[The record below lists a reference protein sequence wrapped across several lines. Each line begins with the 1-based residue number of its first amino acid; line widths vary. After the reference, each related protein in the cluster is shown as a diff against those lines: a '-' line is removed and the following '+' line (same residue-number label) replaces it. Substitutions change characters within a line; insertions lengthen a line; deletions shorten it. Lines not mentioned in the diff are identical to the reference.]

1 MLLASVKFS
10 SFETEFIKVVNVKDI
25 AVCNDNFWVLHL
37 SLTALQWMLK
47 RTCWISFLQVAW
59 IWTVFRSLNWS
70 DHLLLKNL
78 MHDCN
83 ALLSL
88 SDLIFVK
95 KDSFVVSQTMIYLYI
110 WLTCFALIQRALH
123 IWVTLLNLSWFS
135 SSWSSTCLS
144 VMFLLNVWYS
154 LFIFIIVTYLS
165 WFWAKS
171 WADKFNEQD

>member
-10 SFETEFIKVVNVKDI
+10 SFETEFIEVIDVRDI
-25 AVCNDNFWVLHL
+25 TVCNDNFWVLCL
-37 SLTALQWMLK
+37 SLTTLQRMLK
-47 RTCWISFLQVAW
+47 RICWISFLQVAW
-59 IWTVFRSLNWS
+59 IWTVFRSSNWS
-70 DHLLLKNL
+70 DHLSLRNL

-88 SDLIFVK
+88 TDLISVK
-95 KDSFVVSQTMIYLYI
+95 KDSFVVSQTMIYSYI
-110 WLTCFALIQRALH
+110 CSTCFALIRRALH

-135 SSWSSTCLS
+135 SSWLLTCLS

-154 LFIFIIVTYLS
+154 LFIFIIVACLN

-171 WADKFNEQD
+171 WADRFNEQD